1 MNTKRSYLENLNA
14 GRQRRSG
21 NALEEINRT
30 LDQLQ
35 HRLERALEG
44 RERGSSVEDDIAQ
57 RMERLSDRAGM
68 RGYSHRAASGETGWS
83 RRRAETPPLRGYGP
97 DRTAVDPEGMHG
109 AVNAG
114 IRQEFAALREEMNRL
129 TAAVPHSPAAD
140 GLKQELDRLS
150 DAVSRLA
157 ERSDDRSI
165 KLLRLELEQLK
176 LSLAKLA
183 REETVRALDRRWDA
197 LEDRLSRPDPMVE
210 RLAARLEEISAAV
223 DNLPQSLS
231 LRSLEER
238 IRALAGSIDQLA
250 GQQSRPDLYAM
261 VEERLDEISRAI
273 TASAA
278 MAHSPSFD
286 ISALERIEARISS
299 LSSQIDE
306 VVQDRPGGLI
316 VERLN
321 ALSERVDEIARRI
334 EIPEQV
340 VERFAAH
347 IARISERLDTVP
359 AAPDT
364 DHLFRGLE
372 DRFAHLAELVERR
385 QEDAI
390 QEGRSLFHDLE
401 RRLEEIAGRFDSPD
415 GASAL
420 RALEARLE
428 DITGR
433 LDDAASASPVVDPE
447 LFRNLEIQLANLSAQ
462 LAQPEREPA
471 GLHDLGPRLDSIE
484 RSISESHNAILEAA
498 RQAAAE
504 AAERFAAAASNAGDD
519 GLLREEI
526 EKLHALTRK
535 ADERN
540 TKTFEAIHDTL
551 LKIVDRLGA
560 LEAGIEETPGKISLD
575 HTPPLETE
583 ITGFGG
589 DAQESRRRRT
599 PAEAAAAAAEAALKD
614 EIPDNEPAGR
624 SMLSQFSRAFSGRR
638 REEVELGEREEPML
652 SADEE
657 TEPAIDPG
665 RLNEPLEPGSGAPD
679 LNAIM
684 RRVRDTQEAHSR
696 EEEAARADFIA
707 AARRA
712 AQAAAAEASALRD
725 RRENPAGKPR
735 KSGRGGLLGRNRKK
749 LLATVAAGI
758 VIIGGL
764 LFARTLLQD
773 AEPALVAEPVQ
784 SGAPVDGENIAVEP
798 MAGAEPA
805 AGEVA
810 AEAPA
815 AEAGSPA
822 RIAGSQAQEDP
833 GADTT
838 AEAEAP
844 VEILPDADENAQTAE
859 ALPPSEI
866 TTSALSADALPDAD
880 IDDPAGPA
888 TLQIPEIPAEIE
900 PDALREAAAEGDPEA
915 LFEIGRRYA
924 EGRGVEP
931 DLAKA
936 ARWYELAA
944 EQGLA
949 PAQYR
954 IGNFYEKGT
963 GVERDIAKAKMWY
976 QLAAEQGNA
985 SAMHNLGV
993 LYAMGADGTA
1003 DHETAA
1009 RWFRRAAEL
1018 GVADSQFNL
1027 GILSAKGAGVP
1038 RDLGE
1043 AYMWFDI
1050 VARTGDADAAAKR
1063 DEIAAAMAPTE
1074 LVKAQDRARAWE
1086 ARQPVPEANMVDIPA
1101 EWTSDASI
1109 TTGSVDMRK
1118 AITNVQ
1124 LILNK
1129 NGFDAGPADGVL
1141 GDRTRAAI
1149 RAFQKANGL
1158 PETGEIDDALVRAL
1172 LKKNESTG

>member
-35 HRLERALEG
+35 DRLERALEG

-68 RGYSHRAASGETGWS
+68 RGHPHRAAVGEAEWP
-83 RRRAETPPLRGYGP
+83 RRRAETPPHRGYGP
-97 DRTAVDPEGMHG
+97 DRAAADPESMHG
-109 AVNAG
+109 AMNAG
-114 IRQEFAALREEMNRL
+114 IRREFTALREEMNRL
-129 TAAVPHSPAAD
+129 TAAAPHSPAAD

-150 DAVSRLA
+150 DAISRLA

-176 LSLAKLA
+176 PSLAKLA
-183 REETVRALDRRWDA
+183 REETVHALDRRWDA

-210 RLAARLEEISAAV
+210 RLAARLEEISTAV

-238 IRALAGSIDQLA
+238 VRALAASIDQFT

-273 TASAA
+273 SASAA
-278 MAHSPSFD
+278 IAHSPGFD
-286 ISALERIEARISS
+286 ISTLDRIEARISS
-299 LSSQIDE
+299 LANQIDE
-306 VVQDRPGGLI
+306 VAQDRPGGVI

-340 VERFAAH
+340 VERLAAH
-347 IARISERLDTVP
+347 IARISDRLDTVP
-359 AAPDT
+359 APLET

-390 QEGRSLFHDLE
+390 QEGRGLFHDLE
-401 RRLEEIAGRFDSPD
+401 RRLEEIAERFDSP
-415 GASAL
+415 GGTSAL

-428 DITGR
+428 DITGQ
-433 LDDAASASPVVDPE
+433 LGNTAPAKPAIDPE
-447 LFRNLEIQLANLSAQ
+447 LFRNLEAQLANLSAQ
-462 LAQPEREPA
+462 LAQPEREMA
-471 GLHDLGPRLDSIE
+471 GLHDLAPRLDSIE
-484 RSISESHNAILEAA
+484 RSIGESHNAILDAA

-504 AAERFAAAASNAGDD
+504 AAERFTATSANAGDD
-519 GLLREEI
+519 GLLKEEI

-560 LEAGIEETPGKISLD
+560 LEAGIEEAPGKISLD
-575 HTPPLETE
+575 HTPPLEPE
-583 ITGFGG
+583 IHGFGG
-589 DAQESRRRRT
+589 DVQESPPRRT

-614 EIPDNEPAGR
+614 EIPDDEPAGP
-624 SMLSQFSRAFSGRR
+624 SVLSQVSRALSGRR
-638 REEVELGEREEPML
+638 REEAEPARREEQML
-652 SADEE
+652 SASEE
-657 TEPAIDPG
+657 AEPAIDPE

-684 RRVRDTQEAHSR
+684 RRVRDKQEEAHGR

-712 AQAAAAEASALRD
+712 AQAAAAEANTLRD

-735 KSGRGGLLGRNRKK
+735 KSARDGLLGPNRKK
-749 LLATVAAGI
+749 LLATVGAGI

-773 AEPALVAEPVQ
+773 TEPALVAEPVH
-784 SGAPVDGENIAVEP
+784 SHAPVDGEEIA
-798 MAGAEPA
+798 AETT
-805 AGEVA
+805 AGEAVADA
-810 AEAPA
+810 AEASSPVRVVGSE
-815 AEAGSPA
+815 AEEAV
-822 RIAGSQAQEDP
+822 
-833 GADTT
+833 GADTAAEVEAST
-838 AEAEAP
+838 APVETLPDAEAEA
-844 VEILPDADENAQTAE
+844 EAAE
-859 ALPPSEI
+859 ALMPSQM
-866 TTSALSADALPDAD
+866 TTSALAADALPDAD
-880 IDDPAGPA
+880 MDDPAGPA
-888 TLQIPEIPAEIE
+888 ALQIPEIPAEIG
-900 PDALREAAAEGDPEA
+900 PDALREAAAAGDPEA
-915 LFEIGRRYA
+915 LFEIGSRYA
-924 EGRGVEP
+924 EGRGMEM

-936 ARWYELAA
+936 AQWYELAA

-976 QLAAEQGNA
+976 QLAAEQGNV

-993 LYAMGADGTA
+993 LYAMGAEGTA

-1009 RWFRRAAEL
+1009 RWFRRAADM
-1018 GVADSQFNL
+1018 GVTDSQFNL
-1027 GILSAKGAGVP
+1027 GILSAKGAGMR

-1063 DEIAAAMAPTE
+1063 DEIAAAMAPAD
-1074 LVKAQDRARAWE
+1074 LVKAQDRARTWE
-1086 ARQPVPEANMVDIPA
+1086 ARQPAPAANIVDVPA

-1109 TTGSVDMRK
+1109 TTGSVDTRK
-1118 AITNVQ
+1118 AITNIQ

-1141 GDRTRAAI
+1141 GEKTRAAI

-1158 PETGEIDDALVRAL
+1158 PETGEIDDALVRGL
-1172 LKKNESTG
+1172 LKKNESAV